1 MGDAALAG
9 SAVGTPAGPASCS
22 VDSAAGPCWLW
33 FVACCSGSS
42 VCAEASA
49 RSLEGSA
56 TRRQRPAMP
65 SSRSV
70 GDSSRWLPAEPT
82 CFSGTDGPFLSTPK
96 NAIPCPR
103 PTP

>member
-49 RSLEGSA
+49 RSLEGSGDPPSAAGNAVEPERRRLVTVA
-56 TRRQRPAMP
+56 TGGANVLLR
-65 SSRSV
+65 
-70 GDSSRWLPAEPT
+70 
-82 CFSGTDGPFLSTPK
+82 
-96 NAIPCPR
+96 N
-103 PTP
+103 